1 MIKFFHKIR
10 QKLLR
15 EGKTTRYLKYAIGEI
30 CLVVIGILIALQ
42 LNLWKEERHKRAE
55 EIQTLEQ
62 LKEEFTSNL
71 NQLDEKISMRKSMLN
86 ASLHLLAYHDDLS
99 LIHPDSVD
107 IFLART
113 TVSPTFDPI
122 TNDLIS
128 SGRLYLISNL
138 SLRRKLSTWTSEL
151 IQVTEE
157 EAAWI
162 SLNRNSY
169 KPFLRARY
177 PLRNMYA
184 SKWSRL
190 DVVKTLLLDKDG
202 ASNLSLGHS
211 KKVPDYI
218 SFFTDPELENQLS
231 SIASA
236 LMFANAQSIAL
247 RKSII
252 EILALID
259 EDLNKK

>member
-1 MIKFFHKIR
+1 
-10 QKLLR
+10 
-15 EGKTTRYLKYAIGEI
+15 
-30 CLVVIGILIALQ
+30 
-42 LNLWKEERHKRAE
+42 
-55 EIQTLEQ
+55 
-62 LKEEFTSNL
+62 
-71 NQLDEKISMRKSMLN
+71 
-86 ASLHLLAYHDDLS
+86 
-99 LIHPDSVD
+99 
-107 IFLART
+107 
-113 TVSPTFDPI
+113 
-122 TNDLIS
+122 
-128 SGRLYLISNL
+128 
-138 SLRRKLSTWTSEL
+138 
-151 IQVTEE
+151 
-157 EAAWI
+157 
-162 SLNRNSY
+162 
-169 KPFLRARY
+169 
-177 PLRNMYA
+177 MYA